1 VNNLIKKGLVIG
13 IICLLILVSVP
24 TVVSEGKPDLVI
36 EDMVIKPGNFP
47 NEQEF
52 FCRVKNI
59 GDVIA
64 EKTIFV
70 SVDIRMCFLFG
81 MLPVYLIG
89 TFDGGGNFVPGLFP
103 GDTIDIVFAYS
114 YDLPR
119 FGFYLFSCEVNP
131 QLTIDEGKYSN
142 NFYSEK
148 SFAIFGNWRY

>member
-1 VNNLIKKGLVIG
+1 MKKRILIGSIIAVVIL
-13 IICLLILVSVP
+13 IIASFP
-24 TVVSEGKPDLVI
+24 TVGSSEGKPDLVI

-70 SVDIRMCFLFG
+70 SVDIRMCFLLG
-81 MLPVYLIG
+81 MLPIYLIG
-89 TFDGGGNFVPGLFP
+89 TFDGGGNFVPGLYP
-103 GDTIDIVFAYS
+103 GETIDIVFAYS

-119 FGFYLFSCEVNP
+119 FGFYLFSCKVNP
-131 QLTIDEGKYSN
+131 QQTIDEGKFSN
-142 NFYSEK
+142 NYHSEK
-148 SFAIFGNWRY
+148 SFVLFGNWR